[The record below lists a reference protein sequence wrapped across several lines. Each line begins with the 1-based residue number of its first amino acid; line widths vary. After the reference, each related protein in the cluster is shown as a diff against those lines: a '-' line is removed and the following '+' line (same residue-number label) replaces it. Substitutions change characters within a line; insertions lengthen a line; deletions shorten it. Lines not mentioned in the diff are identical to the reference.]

1 MQPTIWMMKIKI
13 KIMINFL
20 EKNLFQLQIILAIIC
35 WLYMVK
41 YVINYLKEKK

>member
-1 MQPTIWMMKIKI
+1 
-13 KIMINFL
+13 MIDFL
-20 EKNLFQLQIILAIIC
+20 EKYLFQVQIILAIIC